1 MKKRITIRID
11 EDIIEWFRSKGKGY
25 QTLINDAL
33 RDYVN
38 ADFDKTM
45 MGREIRILSK
55 TKDGWPGL
63 KMSPVDPSDKV
74 RQDTIP
80 KLKEQM
86 AAMQDDQAWRSQVK
100 AMPKKGKK

>member
-11 EDIIEWFRSKGKGY
+11 EDIIGWFRSKGKGY

-33 RDYVN
+33 RHHINHEASIKTPVTFMDMDN
-38 ADFDKTM
+38 AF
-45 MGREIRILSK
+45 
-55 TKDGWPGL
+55 
-63 KMSPVDPSDKV
+63 DKV

>member
-11 EDIIEWFRSKGKGY
+11 EDIIGWFRSKGKGY

-33 RDYVN
+33 RNYVN

-55 TKDGWPGL
+55 T
-63 KMSPVDPSDKV
+63 KV

-86 AAMQDDQAWRSQVK
+86 AAMQDDQAWRSQVRS
-100 AMPKKGKK
+100 MPKKGKK

>member
-1 MKKRITIRID
+1 MSRHITI
-11 EDIIEWFRSKGKGY
+11 KQLY
-25 QTLINDAL
+25 
-33 RDYVN
+33 
-38 ADFDKTM
+38 KT
-45 MGREIRILSK
+45 LSK
-55 TKDGWPGL
+55 ELTDLPFSITKNGEVIAIVSRPKGN
-63 KMSPVDPSDKV
+63 MSRPIDDKASRPDVLSRPLDAQKSRPADKV

>member
-1 MKKRITIRID
+1 MKKRITIRLD
-11 EDIIEWFRSKGKGY
+11 EDIIGWFRSKGKGY

-33 RDYVN
+33 RNYVN

-55 TKDGWPGL
+55 T
-63 KMSPVDPSDKV
+63 KV